1 MDIRKDEQTL
11 QYVAEIRQK
20 NKIDKENGK
29 QNTAF
34 VLTFGCQQNEADS
47 EQLRGFLIEMGYKID
62 TTPEN
67 ADVVLINTCAVREHA
82 ELKALSTIGEY
93 KHKKSL
99 NPNML
104 LGVCGCM
111 TAQQHRVDELK
122 NRYPY
127 VDFTL
132 EPSAIHRLP
141 EVMLRRLEGKRRTFV
156 LGEDTHE
163 VTEGIVADRT
173 ITHRAWVSIMNGC
186 NNFCSYCIVP
196 YVRGRERSRNSED
209 IIAEVK
215 SLVDRGCHDI
225 TLLGQNVN
233 SYKSD
238 CDFATLVEKIC
249 RIEGD
254 FLVRFMTS
262 HPKDVPDKL
271 IEVMSREE
279 KVAPHF
285 HLPIQSGSD
294 RILSV
299 MNRHYNMEHYIS
311 IVEKLRAKMPD
322 ISITSDII
330 VGFPGESDE
339 DFEQTIA
346 MLEKVRFDM
355 VYSFIYSKRK
365 GTPAADM
372 PDQIPEKIKSER
384 FDILLKIQE
393 QISLECNKSYE
404 GKVYRVLVDGMSR
417 TQGVY
422 SARTAS
428 NKLVHFESTGDLI
441 GKYVNVEI
449 YRADAFAMYGA
460 IVK

>member
-1 MDIRKDEQTL
+1 MNIRKDGQTL
-11 QYVAEIRQK
+11 QYIEKIRLINEADEK
-20 NKIDKENGK
+20 SGK
-29 QNTAF
+29 KNTAY

-47 EQLRGFLIEMGYKID
+47 EQLRGFLIEMGYEITD
-62 TTPEN
+62 SPDA
-67 ADVVLINTCAVREHA
+67 ADVILVNTCAVREHA

-93 KHKKSL
+93 KHKKAL
-99 NPNML
+99 NPSML
-104 LGVCGCM
+104 IGVCGCM
-111 TAQQHRVDELK
+111 TAQEHRVNELK

-141 EVMLRRLEGKRRTFV
+141 EVMLRRLEGKRRSFI
-156 LGEDTHE
+156 LGEEAHE
-163 VTEGIVADRT
+163 VTEGIIADRKL
-173 ITHRAWVSIMNGC
+173 THRAWVSIMNGC

-196 YVRGRERSRNSED
+196 YVRGRERSRSSED
-209 IIAEVK
+209 VVREVRE
-215 SLVDRGCHDI
+215 LVDGGCRDI

-238 CDFATLVEKIC
+238 CDFAGLVEKIC
-249 RIEGD
+249 RLEGD

-262 HPKDVPDKL
+262 HPKDVPDTL
-271 IEVMSREE
+271 IKVMKREK

-294 RILSV
+294 RILKL
-299 MNRHYNMEHYIS
+299 MNRHYDMAHYMA
-311 IVEKLRAKMPD
+311 IVEKLRASIPD
-322 ISITSDII
+322 ISLTSDII

-339 DFEQTIA
+339 DFEETIE
-346 MLEKVRFDM
+346 MLKKVKFDM
-355 VYSFIYSKRK
+355 VYSFIYSVRK

-372 PDQIPEKIKSER
+372 PDQIDEKIKSER
-384 FDILLKIQE
+384 FNRLLKTQE
-393 QISLECNKSYE
+393 QISLECNKVYE

-428 NKLVHFESTGDLI
+428 NKLVHFSAEDGLI
-441 GKYVNVEI
+441 GQHVDVKIE
-449 YRADAFAMYGA
+449 RADAFAMYGSV
-460 IVK
+460 VK